1 MFGVEFMR
9 GESVWNTIVTKCA
22 KDTKAPASFVSFAHF
37 VSFAIEVQPSIPGM
51 GQTHYRW
58 RSIFWPIPGM
68 LATKDARGLLPNAE
82 QSPHPAF
89 HCPSAANGL

>member
-1 MFGVEFMR
+1 MFGVEFKR
-9 GESVWNTIVTKCA
+9 GESDWNTIVTKCA
-22 KDTKAPASFVSFAHF
+22 KDTKAPASF

-58 RSIFWPIPGM
+58 RSIFWPIPRM

-82 QSPHPAF
+82 QSPHPAL